1 MQNQTQMQNQTP
13 EINYICS
20 LGTLCHSAQIT
31 KNNKLRL
38 CSYPFDWIFSNPNN
52 VIDCIEDD
60 FKIFLDKSY
69 YIDNNPNNCGKLITG
84 TAGFGH
90 RKYGAHMFNHHNP
103 LTNQEHYNYYLRGVN
118 RFRNLLKK
126 PEHKLFM
133 TIYHNMQHIDE
144 NLKQNILEF
153 NNKLENYTSNYTLL
167 IIFNLVNK
175 PNNYHNFTK
184 IDNIDFLELHTIS
197 ASGGVDFYNNIDNQ
211 YVNNV
216 LLNNY
221 NFNIKNL

>member
-69 YIDNNPNNCGKLITG
+69 YIDNNPYNC
-84 TAGFGH
+84 GH

>member
-1 MQNQTQMQNQTP
+1 MQNQPQNTNLTQKQ

-38 CSYPFDWIFSNPNN
+38 CSYPFDWIFSNLNN

-69 YIDNNPNNCGKLITG
+69 YIDNNPNNCS
-84 TAGFGH
+84 H

-103 LTNQEHYNYYLRGVN
+103 LTNQEHYNYYVRGVN
-118 RFRNLLKK
+118 RFRNLLEK
-126 PEHKLFM
+126 PEQKIFMILFD
-133 TIYHNMQHIDE
+133 NRQHIDE

-153 NNKLENYTSNYTLL
+153 NNKLKNYTINYTLL

-197 ASGGVDFYNNIDNQ
+197 ESNGVYFNNNIDNQ
-211 YVNNV
+211 YINNV

>member
-1 MQNQTQMQNQTP
+1 
-13 EINYICS
+13 
-20 LGTLCHSAQIT
+20 
-31 KNNKLRL
+31 
-38 CSYPFDWIFSNPNN
+38 
-52 VIDCIEDD
+52 
-60 FKIFLDKSY
+60 
-69 YIDNNPNNCGKLITG
+69 
-84 TAGFGH
+84 
-90 RKYGAHMFNHHNP
+90 MFNHHNP
-103 LTNQEHYNYYLRGVN
+103 LTNQEHYNYYVRGVN

-126 PEHKLFM
+126 PEQKIFM
-133 TIYHNMQHIDE
+133 TIYPNLSKIDE

-153 NNKLENYTSNYTLL
+153 NNKLKNYTSNYTLL

-197 ASGGVDFYNNIDNQ
+197 ESNGVYFNNNIDNQ
-211 YVNNV
+211 YINNV